1 MWEKSLHSPMISL
14 RSKRFRRV
22 SEQKKSEERDFRSF
36 SRAKNGARAKN
47 ERGGVGGGEEGRKR
61 LQTNPMQDFE
71 NRPRCLI
78 CLSDLMLS

>member
-47 ERGGVGGGEEGRKR
+47 ERGGRGRGRGREETLADKPHAG
-61 LQTNPMQDFE
+61 F
-71 NRPRCLI
+71 
-78 CLSDLMLS
+78 